1 MFNAENQLLWLQ
13 RDFGVFM
20 VNLFDLQVAL
30 TLLGENKIGFGEVVL
45 SSVKE
50 YVNMRY
56 MRADWRL

>member
-30 TLLGENKIGFGEVVL
+30 TLLGEKKIGVGEVVL
-45 SSVKE
+45 STVKE

-56 MRADWRL
+56 MRADWRS

>member
-13 RDFGVFM
+13 RYFGVFM

-30 TLLGENKIGFGEVVL
+30 TLLGEKKIGFGEVVL
-45 SSVKE
+45 STVKE

-56 MRADWRL
+56 MRADWRS

>member
-1 MFNAENQLLWLQ
+1 MFDSENQLLWLQ

-30 TLLGENKIGFGEVVL
+30 TLLGEKRTGFGDVML
-45 SSVKE
+45 SSVQE

-56 MRADWRL
+56 LRADWR